1 MHTPPTPTAKAK
13 KTPWLKRIAIVLLVA
28 FMAIQF
34 VQPSKNNTN
43 VLMTNDIST
52 VVTVPDTVHHL
63 LKTACY
69 DCHSNNTNYPWYT
82 NIQPVGWWLA
92 DHIEEG
98 KSQLN
103 FQEFAALKPKPGG
116 KYKTV
121 AELQN
126 HKLEEVR
133 ESQTD
138 KWMPLDSYTWIHKE
152 AKLTDGQRKLLM
164 DWVDSASAQITAKSV
179 ASLQQ

>member
-1 MHTPPTPTAKAK
+1 MKETFTLRISVESYKKFRRNFKAK
-13 KTPWLKRIAIVLLVA
+13 YNESARSY
-28 FMAIQF
+28 FER
-34 VQPSKNNTN
+34 
-43 VLMTNDIST
+43 
-52 VVTVPDTVHHL
+52 
-63 LKTACY
+63 
-69 DCHSNNTNYPWYT
+69 
-82 NIQPVGWWLA
+82 LA

-152 AKLTDGQRKLLM
+152 AKLTDGQRKLLI